1 MGKYCKE
8 MIQSCADWVRENGLI
23 DYGGAA
29 FASFLRH
36 FHIDDMTFYRWMKKA
51 EFEDAIKKAKE
62 EFRDGLEKSI
72 VESLAN
78 AARGY
83 DYDQTTTEYT
93 DVNGKPKIKKQVKK
107 TVHVESN
114 VAAAIFLLTNIA
126 PERWKNRQD
135 NKTDLKADG
144 TFGVTINHEYTGF
157 NTASSEEEVKERENI
172 K

>member
-1 MGKYCKE
+1 
-8 MIQSCADWVRENGLI
+8 MIQACADWVRENGLI
-23 DYGGAA
+23 DYGGATLTDFCRA
-29 FASFLRH
+29 MG
-36 FHIDDMTFYRWMKKA
+36 IDDMSYYNWMKRS
-51 EFEDAIKKAKE
+51 EFSEAIKKAKND
-62 EFRDGLEKSI
+62 FKNNLEKDL
-72 VESLAN
+72 VMSLAK
-78 AARGY
+78 AAKGY
-83 DYDQTTTEYT
+83 DYEQTTTEWT